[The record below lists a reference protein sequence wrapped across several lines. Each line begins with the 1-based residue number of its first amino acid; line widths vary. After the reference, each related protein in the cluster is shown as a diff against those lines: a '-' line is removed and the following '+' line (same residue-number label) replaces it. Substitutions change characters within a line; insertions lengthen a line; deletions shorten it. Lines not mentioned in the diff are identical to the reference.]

1 MRENTGRTRNLRD
14 GWRCLEVDW
23 LVSGTWISY
32 PGAIICLG
40 GRDIALVCLTSSY
53 LFQERLGPL
62 P

>member
-23 LVSGTWISY
+23 FVSGTWISY

-40 GRDIALVCLTSSY
+40 GRDIALVCLTSY